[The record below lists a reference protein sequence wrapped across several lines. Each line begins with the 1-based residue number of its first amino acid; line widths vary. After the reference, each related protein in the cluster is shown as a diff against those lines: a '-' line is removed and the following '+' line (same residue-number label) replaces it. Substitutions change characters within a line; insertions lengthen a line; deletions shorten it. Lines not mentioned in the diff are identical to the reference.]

1 MSTYDLIL
9 RGGTLVTAEGP
20 QDADL
25 AVEDGRIA
33 AIGPDL
39 EGGAREEID
48 ASGLHVFPGAI
59 DAHAHFSEPGRT
71 HWEGFETGSRSLAA
85 GGMTSYVEMPLNAYP
100 PTCDGESF
108 DLKLEAAKNSSLL
121 DFALWGGIQ
130 PDNFDQLE
138 ILAERGVAGFK
149 AFMTPATE
157 DFKNV
162 DDVTLYEAMAEA
174 ARLGLPVLVHA
185 ESPQI
190 TGRLTQRALAQVR
203 ISARD
208 YSESR
213 PIIAE
218 LEAISRALLFAEETG
233 CTLHIVHVSFGRG
246 VDLVN
251 AARARGVDV
260 SCETCAHYLV
270 LTEDDLETM
279 GAVAKCAPPLRS
291 REEQEALWERILD
304 GNLPMVTSDH
314 SPCPPYMKA
323 GDDFHRAW
331 GGISGCQSLMNVMLD
346 EGHHERGLPLEQV
359 ATLLSGNVAERFA
372 FPAKGRLEVGA
383 DADLALVDL
392 DSSFTL
398 RSENLFYRHKI
409 SPYVGRTFRGSV
421 VRTIVR
427 GTTVFR
433 DGKVV
438 SAPVGQLIK
447 PRRRAAATL
456 GVGAEHA
463 GQPPRTSGIGGV
475 DVQQAGEPN

>member
-9 RGGTLVTAEGP
+9 RGGTLVTADGS

-25 AVEDGRIA
+25 AIEDGRIA

-39 EGGAREEID
+39 ESGAQEEID

-71 HWEGFETGSRSLAA
+71 HWEGFATGSRSLAA
-85 GGMTSYVEMPLNAYP
+85 GGMSAYVEMPLNAYP

-108 DLKLEAAKNSSLL
+108 DLKLEAAKNSSLV

-130 PDNFDQLE
+130 PDNLAQLE
-138 ILAERGVAGFK
+138 VLAERGVAGFK

-162 DDVTLYEAMAEA
+162 DDLTLYEAMAEA

-190 TGRLTQRALAQVR
+190 TGSLTQRALAEVR
-203 ISARD
+203 TSARD

-213 PIIAE
+213 PPIAE

-233 CTLHIVHVSFGRG
+233 CTLHIVHVSIGRG
-246 VDLVN
+246 VDLIN
-251 AARARGVDV
+251 AARDRGVDV
-260 SCETCAHYLV
+260 TCETCTHYLV

-291 REEQEALWERILD
+291 RQEQEALWERILD
-304 GNLPMVTSDH
+304 HRLPMVTSDH

-331 GGISGCQSLMNVMLD
+331 GGISGCQNMLNVMLD
-346 EGHHERGLPLEQV
+346 EGHHERGLPLEQI
-359 ATLLSGNVAERFA
+359 AALTSENVADRFG
-372 FPAKGRLEVGA
+372 FTGKGRLEVGA

-392 DSSFTL
+392 DSSFALQT
-398 RSENLFYRHKI
+398 EDLFYRHKMN
-409 SPYVGRTFRGSV
+409 PYVGRTFRGKV

-427 GTTVFR
+427 GATVFH

-438 SAPVGQLIK
+438 SEPVGQLIRPGLPQRWARTRRENRTG
-447 PRRRAAATL
+447 PRK
-456 GVGAEHA
+456 GA
-463 GQPPRTSGIGGV
+463 
-475 DVQQAGEPN
+475 